1 MTDTDDSA
9 DAPKQ
14 TPADEVRVG
23 DILRANL
30 TDRNSLIDST
40 VPTLA
45 FLAGYLLTGSQ
56 LRPALAAALAGGAVI
71 VVLRLVRRESLRH
84 IAAGFLGV
92 AFAAFLANQTG
103 RAENFF
109 LPGLLLNLVYAGAF
123 AVSAAIRRPLVGV
136 GVQVMTNDGGSW
148 RGFPPLRR
156 AAYRATWLWA
166 GLFTLRV
173 IVQAPLYLV
182 GAVGLLGVAKL
193 VLGFPLFL
201 AGAFLTH
208 RLLTPA
214 LAARRE
220 ADENPA

>member
-1 MTDTDDSA
+1 MSDTGADPDRRTDGESE
-9 DAPKQ
+9 
-14 TPADEVRVG
+14 EVRVG
-23 DILRANL
+23 DILRENL

-56 LRPALAAALAGGAVI
+56 LRPALLAALAGGVVI

-109 LPGLLLNLVYAGAF
+109 LPGLLLNLAYAAAF
-123 AVSAAIRRPLVGV
+123 AVSALIGRPLVGI
-136 GVQVMTNDGGSW
+136 GVQVMTDDGGSW
-148 RGFPPLRR
+148 RDVEPLRR
-156 AAYRATWLWA
+156 AAFRATWLWA
-166 GLFTLRV
+166 ALFTVRV
-173 IVQAPLYLV
+173 LVQLPLYLA
-182 GAVGLLGVAKL
+182 GAVGPLGAAKL
-193 VLGFPLFL
+193 ILGFPLFL
-201 AGAFLTH
+201 LGAFLTH

-214 LAARRE
+214 LAARRAAGE
-220 ADENPA
+220 SAG